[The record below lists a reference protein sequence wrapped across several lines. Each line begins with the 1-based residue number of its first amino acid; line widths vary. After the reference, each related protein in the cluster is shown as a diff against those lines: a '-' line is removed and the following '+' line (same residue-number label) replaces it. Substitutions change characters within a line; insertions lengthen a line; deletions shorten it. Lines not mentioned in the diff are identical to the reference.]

1 MTQQDL
7 QLDNQDGLQGVKG
20 TLITISIIWG
30 TMALIT
36 GFVLL
41 GVYGSNQI
49 SDGTYQLESI
59 HIYSS
64 LRYSARVFVGLSVW

>member
-1 MTQQDL
+1 MAQQDL

-49 SDGTYQLESI
+49 SDGTY
-59 HIYSS
+59 
-64 LRYSARVFVGLSVW
+64 